1 MGLRRLRFHRLR
13 PVWDL
18 DIRCLLAACL
28 HILYLLLVGAIP
40 QGYPAREAPRGS
52 DQDRPCRP
60 GGDDAGILGAAL
72 LAREH
77 FVHS

>member
-13 PVWDL
+13 PVWYL

-28 HILYLLLVGAIP
+28 HILNCCLWEQSP
-40 QGYPAREAPRGS
+40 QGYPAREAPPEGQIKIVRAAL
-52 DQDRPCRP
+52 
-60 GGDDAGILGAAL
+60 GDDAGILGAAL

-77 FVHS
+77 LVHS